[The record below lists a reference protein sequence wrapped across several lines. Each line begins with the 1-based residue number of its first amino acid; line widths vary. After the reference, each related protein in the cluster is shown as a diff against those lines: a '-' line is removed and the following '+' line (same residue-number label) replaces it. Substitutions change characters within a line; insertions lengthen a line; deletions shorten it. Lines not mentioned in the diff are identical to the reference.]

1 VDYFLSDLKDEPFDA
16 IVQEYLGYVD
26 SGIAPTDEPK
36 QVVIIG
42 AGMSGLVAGTLLRQA
57 GHEVKLLEASHRVG
71 GRIKTFREEFSGD
84 LYAEAGAMRLPSHH
98 LLLQAYLRKMNMT
111 TRRFH
116 NVDIDPAQLN
126 APVPLKRY
134 NTYLHLN
141 GNKLRRKE
149 YLEGKAGLL
158 GYDLPPH
165 EAALTAEELLDAAL
179 APLRDLVHADQENW
193 TQLVDRFDEYSVRRF
208 FKEYTLLSETAI
220 EMIGVICNMESRM
233 MTSFIQSFIEA
244 ANINAGV
251 EFKEIVG
258 GTDLLT
264 TAFLP
269 ELEDCITLNARVLAI
284 DREREDGRIRV
295 HIDGLAPVDGDHVI
309 VTIPFTSLR
318 FVDVRPAFSLATTK
332 AIRELHYDAATK
344 VLLEFRRR
352 FWEEDDDIYG
362 GGTCTDLPNRF
373 IYYPHPTGEEGG
385 VLLASYTWA
394 DDAQR
399 WDSLSPDQRYAYA
412 LSGVAKIHG
421 EHIRKDYVRGATQSW
436 MEDPFA
442 LGEAAIFAPGQL
454 SLLQPVIGQR
464 DGNVHF
470 AGEHTSIKHAWIEGA
485 IESGI
490 RTALE
495 VNDQE
500 TAGGFTWRGGTAE
513 DQPDHYRIPDA

>member
-1 VDYFLSDLKDEPFDA
+1 MDPFLSDLKDEPFDE

-26 SGIAPTDEPK
+26 NGITPTDNPK
-36 QVVIIG
+36 EVVIIG
-42 AGMSGLVAGTLLRQA
+42 AGISGLIAGTLLREA
-57 GHEVKLLEASHRVG
+57 GHEVTLLEASGRVG
-71 GRIKTFREEFSGD
+71 GRIKTFRDEFTGD

-98 LLLQAYLRKMNMT
+98 LLLQAYLRKMGMPC
-111 TRRFH
+111 RRFE

-126 APVPLKRY
+126 APEPVKRY
-134 NTYLHLN
+134 NTYLYLN
-141 GNKLRRKE
+141 GKKLRRKD
-149 YLEGKAGLL
+149 YLKGKAALL
-158 GYDLPPH
+158 GYDLPAH
-165 EAALTAEELLDAAL
+165 EAAFTAEELLDAAL

-193 TQLVDRFDEYSVRRF
+193 KQLVDRFDEYSVRRF
-208 FKEYTLLSETAI
+208 FKDYTLYSETAI

-233 MTSFIQSFIEA
+233 MTSFIQAFIEA

-258 GTDLLT
+258 GTDLFT

-269 ELEDCITLNARVLAI
+269 ELEDRITFNARVLGI
-284 DREREDGRIRV
+284 EREREDGRIRV
-295 HIDGLAPVDGDHVI
+295 HIDGMAPVDADHAI

-318 FVDVRPAFSLATTK
+318 FIDVRPGFSLAKTK
-332 AIRELHYDAATK
+332 AIRELHYDSATK

-362 GGTCTDLPNRF
+362 GGTVTDLPNRF
-373 IYYPHPTGEEGG
+373 IYYPHPTGEQGG
-385 VLLASYTWA
+385 VVLASYTWA
-394 DDAQR
+394 DDANR
-399 WDSLSPDQRYAYA
+399 WDSLTPEQRYAYA
-412 LSGVAKIHG
+412 LTGVAEIHG
-421 EHIRKDYVRGATQSW
+421 EHIRDDYVRGATQSW

-454 SLLQPVIGQR
+454 SLLQPVIATR
-464 DGNVHF
+464 EGNVHF

-495 VNDQE
+495 VNDEE
-500 TAGGFTWRGGTAE
+500 TADGFTWRGGTTE
-513 DQPDHYRIPDA
+513 DQPGHYRIAEA